1 MIAQRWLL
9 GLLFSLVA
17 SNGTGAADLAPRYN
31 QIHFQVERSRP
42 VENDRMQATL
52 SITAE
57 NANAARL
64 ADQIKRTMD
73 WAINT
78 AKTRNTVER
87 RSGGY
92 QTYPIYEKDRVQGW
106 RATQELLLEGPDFA
120 QMGELIGKLQER
132 LQVTAITFSV
142 SRERRATIEDELI
155 AKALEA
161 FKQRADLVRRQLAGK
176 DYRIMDVS
184 INPDGIAPAPRPMMR
199 NTASMETAS
208 AAAPAVQ
215 AGTSTI
221 SVSVSG
227 TIELQ

>member
-1 MIAQRWLL
+1 MIAQRWLPV
-9 GLLFSLVA
+9 LLFILTA
-17 SNGTGAADLAPRYN
+17 SNGAGAADPTPRYN
-31 QIHFQVERSRP
+31 LIHFQVERSRP

-57 NANAARL
+57 DANAARL
-64 ADQIKRTMD
+64 ADQINRTMD

-78 AKTRNTVER
+78 AKTRNNVER

-132 LQVTAITFSV
+132 LQVTAISFSV
-142 SRERRATIEDELI
+142 SRERRATVEDELI
-155 AKALEA
+155 VKVLEA
-161 FKQRADLVRRQLAGK
+161 FKQRADLVRRQLAAK
-176 DYRIMDVS
+176 DYRIVDVS
-184 INPDGIAPAPRPMMR
+184 INPDGITPAPRPMMR
-199 NTASMETAS
+199 ATSMETAS
-208 AAAPAVQ
+208 VAAPAVQ

-221 SVSVSG
+221 SVNVSG